1 MLLAFNRLQTQL
13 LFTCQSIGSNLVAF
27 PVLYEEME
35 ADACKKYQ
43 KRNAGNDTREAFGC
57 FSLRA
62 FFGALALF
70 SVSLFGVFAA
80 AAVSMFFYPDC

>member
-1 MLLAFNRLQTQL
+1 
-13 LFTCQSIGSNLVAF
+13 
-27 PVLYEEME
+27 ME
-35 ADACKKYQ
+35 TDAGKKYQ
-43 KRNAGNDTREAFGC
+43 KRRAGNDTCKTLGC

-80 AAVSMFFYPDC
+80 AAVSIVCVDCCFFVI